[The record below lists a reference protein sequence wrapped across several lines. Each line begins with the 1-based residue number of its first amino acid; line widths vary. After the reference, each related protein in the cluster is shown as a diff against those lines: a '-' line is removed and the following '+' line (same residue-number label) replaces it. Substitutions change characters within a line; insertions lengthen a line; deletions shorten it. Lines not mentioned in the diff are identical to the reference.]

1 MIPLKEV
8 FDRKR
13 PVLKG
18 VFNRKSWLKLKFQ
31 ILPYKKELLWIVM
44 ELSNVE
50 GDELVDRSNSQASY
64 NIGATYFVWISHE
77 HNSLPLEPIKPI
89 WPLSMDVFI
98 SYFEFNQKFKFCL
111 TKGVI
116 VYSVCCNKY
125 DPFC

>member
-1 MIPLKEV
+1 
-8 FDRKR
+8 
-13 PVLKG
+13 
-18 VFNRKSWLKLKFQ
+18 
-31 ILPYKKELLWIVM
+31 M

-50 GDELVDRSNSQASY
+50 GDEQVDRSNSQASY

-89 WPLSMDVFI
+89 LHLSMDVFI